1 MFVVGIFTFVSTKFT
16 WFEILPSNST
26 INHRSPSPGTWG
38 IPSPG
43 TNLRNSR
50 DRGAFRE
57 TTNLLWGQV
66 PIKFPQEFCNRRVF
80 HFTKIVYFLR
90 VVFEK
95 TCENQMKG
103 TTKKGWFVDV
113 FPVSRKTCFL
123 ERQLAPSLM
132 SDASLFFGSVPAR
145 KNGSIQWFG
154 LGRKSLKSY
163 WTLWTQVERRSDR
176 HKRPWEPELHAEVTN
191 SALLDM
197 EDIPSIST
205 IFLIF
210 DYPTWRK
217 ISSNMLAVCVS
228 LWHVSWKFPSYQNNF
243 MQTNHAEVTWK
254 HLKRRWDSYIFLPY
268 SGWSYWMI
276 LP

>member
-95 TCENQMKG
+95 TFENQMKG

-132 SDASLFFGSVPAR
+132 SDASLFFWSVPAR

-154 LGRKSLKSY
+154 LGRKSQSLIGPYELKLNGVL
-163 WTLWTQVERRSDR
+163 TGATRI
-176 HKRPWEPELHAEVTN
+176 WETFESQNYMLKWQILH
-191 SALLDM
+191 
-197 EDIPSIST
+197 
-205 IFLIF
+205 FL
-210 DYPTWRK
+210 TWK
-217 ISSNMLAVCVS
+217 ISHQL
-228 LWHVSWKFPSYQNNF
+228 LQYF
-243 MQTNHAEVTWK
+243 
-254 HLKRRWDSYIFLPY
+254 
-268 SGWSYWMI
+268 
-276 LP
+276 